1 MLLSEKES
9 NISSVDLKSES
20 ELFRI
25 SIFRSEIELLSIL
38 GDYKEATELLINL
51 NRSYPN
57 YGEYAELMT
66 SPLLDKIKSEYPPF
80 VDALNNLKLPPKP
93 DLEGLVKL

>member
-25 SIFRSEIELLSIL
+25 SIFRSEIELLSLL
-38 GDYKEATELLINL
+38 GDYKEATDLLINL

-57 YGEYAELMT
+57 YGMYANLFNN
-66 SPLLDKIKSEYPPF
+66 PRFDKIKSEYPPF
-80 VDALNNLKLPPKP
+80 VEALNNLKLPPKL
-93 DLEGLVKL
+93 DLKGLLEL